1 MVVMLETS
9 KNNNSETAGRELI
22 LSPSLLSVDFAHI
35 ADGIKALDR
44 AGVPALHLD
53 VMDGAFVPNISF
65 GAPVIKCLR
74 KETDMIFDVHLMIE
88 EPARYLEDFKAAG
101 ADWVTVHAESCRH
114 LHSTVMQIKKLGMK
128 AGVALNPATPVSAL
142 DYVLDELDMVLVM
155 SVNPGFGGQSFIPSS
170 LRKISEVRGLVDA
183 RGLDMN
189 IEVDGGVN
197 LSNVGEIMAAGA
209 NVIVAGSAVFGGDAY
224 ENSRRFLEAFS
235 AFEKCAD

>member
-1 MVVMLETS
+1 MI
-9 KNNNSETAGRELI
+9 I

-35 ADGIKALDR
+35 ADGIKELDR
-44 AGVPALHLD
+44 AEVPALHLD

-88 EPARYLEDFKAAG
+88 EPARYLEDFKKAG

-114 LHSTVMQIKKLGMK
+114 LHSTVAKIHELGMK

-142 DYVLDELDMVLVM
+142 DYVIEDLDMVLVM
-155 SVNPGFGGQSFIPSS
+155 SVNPGFGGQSFIPSA
-170 LRKISEVRGLVDA
+170 LRKIEEVRRMADS
-183 RGLDMN
+183 RGLDLN
-189 IEVDGGVN
+189 IEVDGGVK
-197 LSNVGEIMAAGA
+197 LKNVEDVISAGA

-224 ENSRRFLEAFS
+224 ANSRSFLDIFS
-235 AFEKCAD
+235 RYK

>member
-1 MVVMLETS
+1 MI
-9 KNNNSETAGRELI
+9 I

-35 ADGIKALDR
+35 ADGINELDR
-44 AGVPALHLD
+44 AEVPALHLD

-88 EPARYLEDFKAAG
+88 EPARYLEDFKKAG
-101 ADWVTVHAESCRH
+101 ADWVTVHAESFRH
-114 LHSTVMQIKKLGMK
+114 LHSTVAKIHELGMK

-142 DYVLDELDMVLVM
+142 DYVIEDLDMVLVM
-155 SVNPGFGGQSFIPSS
+155 SVNPGFGGQSFIPSA
-170 LRKISEVRGLVDA
+170 LRKIEEVRRMADS
-183 RGLDMN
+183 RGLDLN

-197 LSNVGEIMAAGA
+197 LKNVEDVISAGA

-224 ENSRRFLEAFS
+224 ANSRSFLDIFS
-235 AFEKCAD
+235 RYK

>member
-1 MVVMLETS
+1 MM
-9 KNNNSETAGRELI
+9 I

-35 ADGIKALDR
+35 ADGIKLLEK

-101 ADWVTVHAESCRH
+101 ADWVTVHAESCKH
-114 LHSTVMQIKKLGMK
+114 LHSTVDKIKKLGMK
-128 AGVALNPATPVSAL
+128 AGVALNPATPVSVL
-142 DYVLDELDMVLVM
+142 DYVIDDLDMVLVM
-155 SVNPGFGGQSFIPSS
+155 SVNPGFGGQSFIPSA
-170 LRKISEVRGLVDA
+170 LRKIEEVRKMADE
-183 RGLDMN
+183 RGLELHV
-189 IEVDGGVN
+189 EVDGGVN
-197 LSNVGEIMAAGA
+197 LNNVADVIAAGA

-224 ENSRRFLEAFS
+224 ENSRSFL
-235 AFEKCAD
+235 KIMNR

>member
-1 MVVMLETS
+1 MDTVTQE
-9 KNNNSETAGRELI
+9 NNHVTTDRELI

-35 ADGIKALDR
+35 ADGIRELDR

-74 KETDMIFDVHLMIE
+74 KETDMLFDVHLMIE

-101 ADWVTVHAESCRH
+101 ADWVTVHAEACRH
-114 LHSTVMQIKKLGMK
+114 LHSTVAQIKSLGMK
-128 AGVALNPATPVSAL
+128 AGVALNPGTPVSAL
-142 DYVLDELDMVLVM
+142 DYVLEELDMVLVM

-170 LRKISEVRGLVDA
+170 LRKLEEVRTLAAKMGVQID
-183 RGLDMN
+183 

-197 LSNVGEIMAAGA
+197 TKNVREVIAAGA

-224 ENSRRFLEAFS
+224 ENSRRFLEIFGR
-235 AFEKCAD
+235 

>member
-1 MVVMLETS
+1 MI
-9 KNNNSETAGRELI
+9 I

-35 ADGIKALDR
+35 ADGINELDR
-44 AGVPALHLD
+44 AEVPALHLD

-88 EPARYLEDFKAAG
+88 EPARYLEDFKRAG

-114 LHSTVMQIKKLGMK
+114 LHSTVAKIHELGMK

-142 DYVLDELDMVLVM
+142 DYVIEDLDMVLVM
-155 SVNPGFGGQSFIPSS
+155 SVNPGFGGQSFIPSA
-170 LRKISEVRGLVDA
+170 LRKIEEVRRMADS
-183 RGLDMN
+183 RGLDLN

-197 LSNVGEIMAAGA
+197 LKNVEDVISAGA

-224 ENSRRFLEAFS
+224 ANSRSFLDIFS
-235 AFEKCAD
+235 RYK

>member
-1 MVVMLETS
+1 MM
-9 KNNNSETAGRELI
+9 I

-35 ADGIKALDR
+35 ADGIKELDR
-44 AGVPALHLD
+44 AEVPALHLD

-88 EPARYLEDFKAAG
+88 EPGRYLDDFKAAG

-114 LHSTVMQIKKLGMK
+114 LHSTIDKIKKLGMK

-142 DYVLDELDMVLVM
+142 DYIIDELDMVLVM

-170 LRKISEVRGLVDA
+170 LRKIAKVRELA
-183 RGLDMN
+183 EKRCPNLN
-189 IEVDGGVN
+189 IEVDGGIN
-197 LSNVGEIMAAGA
+197 LRNVEDVISAGA
-209 NVIVAGSAVFGGDAY
+209 NVIVAGSAVFGGDAFK
-224 ENSRRFLEAFS
+224 NSRSFLEIMG
-235 AFEKCAD
+235 KYR